1 MRIRAITVGVLILAL
16 VLLAACGDNRSA
28 DRRAMDE
35 KFRAID
41 YEMGNMEN
49 LNSGYGPQLQRATQR
64 YIVLVRKYADLLGS
78 NEARRRLVEKGDEVS
93 SYCLPC
99 MATLTDEAK
108 KY

>member
-1 MRIRAITVGVLILAL
+1 MGIRALTVSVLIA
-16 VLLAACGDNRSA
+16 VLLLVAACGDNRSA

-49 LNSGYGPQLQRATQR
+49 VNSGYGPQLQRATHR

-78 NEARRRLVEKGDEVS
+78 DEARRRLVEKGDEVS
-93 SYCLPC
+93 AYCLPC
-99 MATLTDEAK
+99 MASLTDEAK